1 MSSHGRPSREHL
13 AAELRSRLQTDLG
26 PYTRALFERALTKIP
41 EDSELFLEALADELA
56 KPPERLEREL
66 RNLHRSVHRE
76 VSGTG

>member
-1 MSSHGRPSREHL
+1 MNNHSVPSRERL

-26 PYTRALFERALTKIP
+26 PYTRAFFERVLSEIP
-41 EDSELFLEALADELA
+41 EASELTREALADELA

-66 RNLHRSVHRE
+66 RNLHRNVHRE